1 MLAFHLPASAMERTQ
16 ATWHVP
22 VSARATRGA
31 LRQVRRPCRC
41 PAPPPHALD
50 DNAQAST
57 SKQDSP
63 RDRAQRQQ
71 GSAPSTASGGS
82 GAPAGKTIPSGS
94 SGSNGAPATTSSG
107 GGGSDGSPA
116 PAANSSGSGVPSFKD
131 GVDWYCY
138 TCVGLL
144 FLVDFTPLGAAL
156 VAGSP
161 ADAPAKLAAFQF
173 AAFLAPTLAWA
184 ARRGWDLPR
193 TFGLAAPAGGWA
205 LKGA

>member
-1 MLAFHLPASAMERTQ
+1 MLAFHLPTSAMERAQ
-16 ATWHVP
+16 ATSHVS
-22 VSARATRGA
+22 VSVRAARGA

-57 SKQDSP
+57 SEQDSP

-71 GSAPSTASGGS
+71 GSAPSTGGS
-82 GAPAGKTIPSGS
+82 GPPAGKTIPSGS
-94 SGSNGAPATTSSG
+94 SGSNGAPATTSGG

-116 PAANSSGSGVPSFKD
+116 PAANSSGGGVPSFKD